1 MIDWEKVELKIREE
15 IKLYDYNDLF
25 DYDRLQVN
33 ITRYIKSL
41 ITKEFKLVA
50 SGKIEDVGKPTV
62 GLYKNNKIQTVDIS
76 KYKGKIISIYISE
89 NKDVK

>member
-50 SGKIEDVGKPTV
+50 SGKIEGVGKPTV
-62 GLYKNNKIQTVDIS
+62 GLYKNNKIQIVDIS